1 MLVPIVMPLPLHKT
15 KLVCTIGPASQSQE
29 VMEQMILA
37 GMNIARLNFSHGE
50 FSSHKAVIRG
60 LRAAERS
67 TGRRIAIMS
76 DLPGPKIRIGQIK
89 QGSIQLR
96 AGSTFTLTTGD
107 ITGDET
113 GVSTT
118 FQHLPQ
124 SVKPGD
130 DIFLNDG
137 FIQLEVSNVEGNDV
151 HCRVV
156 VGGELRSRKGLN
168 LPDIDLGISAFTEHD
183 CNCLKFSLENGVD
196 AVSQSFV
203 ERADDIHRLR
213 AAAASLGC
221 NPFIVAKIERS
232 RALNSIDEIIQAADG
247 VMIARGDLGVEL
259 PIEQMAVVQKK
270 IVHLANMHAKPV
282 ITATQMLESM
292 TSNRRPTRA
301 EATDVANAILD
312 GTDCV
317 MLSAESAIGN
327 YPVESVAMLAKIA
340 TATEP
345 LRLPISPKELFG
357 SIDLK
362 DKVPEARLTDL
373 AIDTI
378 LQYSSRAVVFV
389 RTQTGNTARSIVR
402 LRPAA
407 WIIAI
412 CPREDACRQMQ
423 FSFGV
428 HAVHQLETPR
438 EWVAYSR
445 DWLRAHELE
454 ADLLVL
460 AEGSDEGTSD
470 GGYRMEIA
478 NLKRMRETV

>member
-1 MLVPIVMPLPLHKT
+1 MSLLVHKT

-37 GMNIARLNFSHGE
+37 GMNVARLNFSHGE
-50 FSSHKAVIRG
+50 FSGHQAIIRS

-67 TGRRIAIMS
+67 TGRRVAIMA
-76 DLPGPKIRIGQIK
+76 DLPGPKIRIGEIK
-89 QGSIQLR
+89 SEPIQLK
-96 AGSTFTLTTGD
+96 AGSAFKLTTGD
-107 ITGDET
+107 IIGDET

-118 FQHLPQ
+118 FQRLPRV
-124 SVKPGD
+124 VKCGD
-130 DIFLNDG
+130 AIFLNDG
-137 FIQLEVSNVEGNDV
+137 FIQLHVSSITRDEV

-168 LPDIDLGISAFTEHD
+168 VPDIDLGISAFTVHD

-196 AVSQSFV
+196 AVSQPFV
-203 ERADDIHRLR
+203 ERAEDIHKLR
-213 AAAASLGC
+213 SAAASFGC

-247 VMIARGDLGVEL
+247 MMIARGDLGVEL
-259 PIEQMAVVQKK
+259 PIEQMAVVQKR
-270 IVHLANMHAKPV
+270 VMHLANMRAKPV

-292 TSNRRPTRA
+292 ISNRRPTRA

-317 MLSAESAIGN
+317 MLSAESAVGS

-340 TATEP
+340 MATEP
-345 LRLPISPKELFG
+345 HRLPVGPKELFG
-357 SIDLK
+357 GIDLR
-362 DKVPEARLTDL
+362 DKIPAARLSDL

-378 LQYSSRAVVFV
+378 LQYSSRAVVFI
-389 RTQTGNTARSIVR
+389 RTHTGTTARSIAR

-407 WIIAI
+407 WIIAVSS
-412 CPREDACRQMQ
+412 REEVCRQMQ

-428 HAVHQLETPR
+428 QAVHEPETPR
-438 EWVAYSR
+438 EWISYSR
-445 DWLRAHELE
+445 DWLQAHDME
-454 ADLLVL
+454 ADLVLL
-460 AEGSDEGTSD
+460 AEGSGTEPSD
-470 GGYRMEIA
+470 CYRIEIA
-478 NLKRMRETV
+478 NLKRMRESV